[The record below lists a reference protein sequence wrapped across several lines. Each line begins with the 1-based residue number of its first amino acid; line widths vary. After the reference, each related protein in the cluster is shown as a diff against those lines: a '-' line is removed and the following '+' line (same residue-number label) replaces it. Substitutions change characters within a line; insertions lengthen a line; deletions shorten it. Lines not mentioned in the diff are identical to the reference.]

1 MRSLLSL
8 SSRSRKSVVTRSPK
22 LGIAFLEDRTVP
34 AVVNASL
41 AGGVLTLTAQDA
53 ASTEDLVITDAGMP
67 DKFHIWGA
75 GTTDIKYLGVTA
87 PAQDIAGVKSIVI
100 KLKGAAD
107 SVNLQGI
114 HLANNVSI
122 DAGAGNNNLTF
133 SNGTDI
139 GGSASVFAGADDDIL
154 SINNTHI
161 AKNLVVD
168 QGGNV
173 NWNLCNVFGNSVI
186 GGHMTVTGSAG
197 KELVLLQMTN
207 IGTYLDAQL
216 GSGDDTFSLNDVVV
230 GTNVSAALGNGNDKA
245 DITNSAIGGNLTV
258 LAGAGDDSFFLD
270 DTQVSGNV
278 SASMSDGDDKADM
291 QGALIS
297 GNTTVGLGNGPG
309 VGNLFY
315 LDANGTA
322 STGSNLAGSLTI
334 AGGSGS
340 DAVRMGKTNPV
351 QIGGVVSINL
361 GDKADIVAINDT
373 KFLNKVNIDFGNG
386 VDALLIEQLNTA
398 ANATT
403 LFAKKLTATMG
414 SGNDTVALGI
424 PADAE
429 RKVFFSVMPAING
442 NGGLDV
448 IDRANGEISGTDFT
462 LVAGWYNNFETVI

>member
-1 MRSLLSL
+1 MRSFF
-8 SSRSRKSVVTRSPK
+8 SSRSRKSVSARRPR
-22 LGIAFLEDRTVP
+22 LGVDVFEDRTVP
-34 AVVNASL
+34 AVVNATLS
-41 AGGVLTLTAQDA
+41 GGVLSLIAQDA
-53 ASTEDLVITDAGMP
+53 ASTEDLVITDTGTP
-67 DKFHIWGA
+67 DKFHISGA

-87 PAQDIAGVKSIVI
+87 GFQDIAGVKSMVI
-100 KLKGAAD
+100 KLKGAGD

-114 HLANNVSI
+114 HLAGNVTLSGG
-122 DAGAGNNNLTF
+122 DGNNNLIF
-133 SNGTDI
+133 SNGTVI
-139 GGSASVFAGADDDIL
+139 GGSASVYGGADDDIL
-154 SINNTHI
+154 SVNNTHI
-161 AKNLVVD
+161 AKHLVVD
-168 QGGNV
+168 QGGSV

-186 GGHMTVTGSAG
+186 DGHMIVTGSAG

-230 GTNVSAALGNGNDKA
+230 GTNATAALGNGNDKA
-245 DITNSAIGGNLTV
+245 EISNSAIGGKLKV

-278 SASMSDGDDKADM
+278 SASMSDGDDKVDL

-340 DAVRMGKTNPV
+340 DAVRMGKTKPV

-361 GDKADIVAINDT
+361 GDKADVVAINDT
-373 KFLNKVNIDFGNG
+373 KFLNKVNIDLGNG
-386 VDALLIEQLNTA
+386 SDALLIEQLNTA

-403 LFAKKLTATMG
+403 LFAKKLTAMMG
-414 SGNDTVALGI
+414 SGNDTVALGM
-424 PADAE
+424 PADAA
-429 RKVFFSVMPAING
+429 RKVLFSVMPWFNG
-442 NGGLDV
+442 NGGNDV
-448 IDRANGEISGTDFT
+448 IDRANGEISGANFT
-462 LVAGWYNNFETVI
+462 MVAGWYNNFETVV